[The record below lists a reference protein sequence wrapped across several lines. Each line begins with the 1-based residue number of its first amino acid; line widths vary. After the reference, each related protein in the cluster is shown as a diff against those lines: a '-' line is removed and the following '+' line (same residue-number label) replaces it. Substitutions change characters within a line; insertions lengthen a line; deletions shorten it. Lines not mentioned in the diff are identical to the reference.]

1 MADSKH
7 RTFTRKKRSSGED
20 SALTGWETLDIRL
33 EDVTG
38 SSEKFLSARDGLATE
53 LLDNEEGQIELSE
66 DEEDDVELLE
76 APELPD
82 KYDKDSFV
90 ILVVDPFK
98 SYCSWEISD
107 KTMEKVTSKPGFQMS
122 LSRLM
127 LRLYRV
133 SDMGMANAVYC
144 FEKDI
149 HEEGAS
155 GSIYID
161 YSASY
166 KLFYGKIGY
175 LENNGNFSELVQSAI
190 PKEPDLPSFDL
201 YEEGI
206 FEMEVT
212 QGEPVI
218 RSISPPPI
226 PPPAISFQELLTEEI
241 RPELIPEQEREPIF
255 QEDREKNI
263 ATDRIEKPR
272 LIVRKKQEEGKQ
284 MSFPFTAREIPQFAD
299 RKEVPF
305 FTREEFAVR
314 EKIPFFTREGFP
326 VREELP
332 FFTREECADR
342 KEISFF
348 SRKIPRFID
357 REEIP
362 FIHRKTI
369 KTKGRKDIP
378 FTATLK
384 KSPVYS
390 RKLYRFERKVLDKT
404 DTWDIVEFPLHI
416 TYLLYDRLTEEIPF
430 PFTGKPS
437 S

>member
-314 EKIPFFTREGFP
+314 EALKCCRKHGADNISVFYNYEGVEKWATGEWP
-326 VREELP
+326 VKGKLIQKYKKFIETSGLKLFWHKSDITAGDRWNERAKELA
-332 FFTREECADR
+332 E
-342 KEISFF
+342 
-348 SRKIPRFID
+348 
-357 REEIP
+357 
-362 FIHRKTI
+362 
-369 KTKGRKDIP
+369 KGP
-378 FTATLK
+378 G
-384 KSPVYS
+384 VC
-390 RKLYRFERKVLDKT
+390 
-404 DTWDIVEFPLHI
+404 
-416 TYLLYDRLTEEIPF
+416 
-430 PFTGKPS
+430 
-437 S
+437 